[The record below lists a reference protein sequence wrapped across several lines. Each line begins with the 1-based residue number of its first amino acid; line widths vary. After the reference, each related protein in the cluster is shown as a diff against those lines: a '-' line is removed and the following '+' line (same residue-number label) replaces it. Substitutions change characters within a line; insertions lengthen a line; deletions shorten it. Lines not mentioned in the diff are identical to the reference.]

1 MKIMAE
7 AGLTVGTFYTHF
19 ESKEA
24 RLQEALL
31 QSLKERNEALWQA
44 LLAGDLELAVR
55 TYLSAEHRD
64 EPATG
69 CPVAALASEVA
80 RHPLPPRKK
89 FASEV
94 GDGLDALVGGRSQR
108 RGVEVSRAEGAA
120 LFGLLV
126 GTLQLARAT
135 PDRAASAAIL
145 EAGIRAA
152 LVLAQ

>member
-94 GDGLDALVGGRSQR
+94 GDGLDALVGCLSQR